1 MLLMLAIKLSVAQDL
16 WFTRNGNIKFH
27 AGTSLE
33 DIDATNNDVASLFN
47 PKTGEFAFT
56 VLIKSFHFR
65 RALMEEHFN
74 TVYMESSTYPKATF
88 SGTVNDISKLNI
100 TKDGSYS
107 VEVSGDITIHG
118 VTKKIT
124 IPGIIEVK
132 SGKPQ
137 ANAKF
142 TVLVADYNIKVPGIV
157 ADKIS
162 KEVAIE
168 VSCLYEKK

>member
-1 MLLMLAIKLSVAQDL
+1 MLLMFAVKLCVAQDL

-33 DIDATNNDVASLFN
+33 DIDAVNNDVASLFN
-47 PKTGEFAFT
+47 SKTGEFAFT

-65 RALMEEHFN
+65 RTLMEEHFN
-74 TVYMESSTYPKATF
+74 SNYMESSTYPKATF
-88 SGTVNDISKLNI
+88 SGTVKDLSKLDL
-100 TKDGSYS
+100 TKDGSYP

-124 IPGIIEVK
+124 IPGTIEVK

-137 ANAKF
+137 ANSKF
-142 TVLVADYNIKVPGIV
+142 TVLVADYKIKIPGVV

-168 VSCLYEKK
+168 VSCMYEKK